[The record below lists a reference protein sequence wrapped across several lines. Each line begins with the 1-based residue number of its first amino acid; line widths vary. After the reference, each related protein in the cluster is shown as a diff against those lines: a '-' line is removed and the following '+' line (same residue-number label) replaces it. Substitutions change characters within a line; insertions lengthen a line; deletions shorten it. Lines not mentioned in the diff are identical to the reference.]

1 MKFSLAPCAEILVAI
16 ADDAAN
22 DQQRTSV
29 WGLRFRVSAARDAI
43 EILPAAGGDNGD
55 VVVAADSTTGPGP
68 GEEAFDTDAPAEKK
82 KKRQARL

>member
-1 MKFSLAPCAEILVAI
+1 MKFSRARCAEISVAI

-43 EILPAAGGDNGD
+43 EILPGGGDNGD
-55 VVVAADSTTGPGP
+55 GVVAADSTAGPGP

-82 KKRQARL
+82 KKRQARF